1 MDMVKKMNDSSIIA
15 EELQKLNR
23 NIDILEPVIFS
34 IEELLKEIVN
44 KNLFEEAG
52 EEDLD
57 NDGFY

>member
-1 MDMVKKMNDSSIIA
+1 MKSEDIIA

-44 KNLFEEAG
+44 KNNKQG
-52 EEDLD
+52 ETREHE
-57 NDGFY
+57 